1 MIGVRAARATDAAV
15 IAAIHVAAWR
25 STYPGILPDGYLA
38 GLSVVRQAIHYRRA
52 IEQGAGVFVAA
63 VAGPDSP
70 DGRARVVGFA
80 TCGPAR
86 RPGLSESEIETLY
99 VLDDYRDRGV
109 GRRLMRA
116 CARHLSEGG
125 AASVHVWVLRDN
137 PARWFYL
144 RLGGREAASDEV
156 RIAGRTV
163 PQTAYLWPT
172 LTPLTAP
179 ASSRPA
185 PDARE

>member
-1 MIGVRAARATDAAV
+1 MIGVRAARPNDAAV
-15 IAAIHVAAWR
+15 IGAIHVAAWR
-25 STYPGILPDGYLA
+25 STYPGILPDDYLA
-38 GLSVVRQAIHYRRA
+38 GLSVVRQSFGYRRA
-52 IEQGAGVFVAA
+52 IEAGAGVFVAA
-63 VAGPDSP
+63 VAGTDSP

-86 RPGLSESEIETLY
+86 RPGLGDAEVETLY

-116 CARHLSEGG
+116 CARHMMEQG
-125 AASVHVWVLRDN
+125 ARSGHVWVLRDN

-144 RLGGREAASDEV
+144 RLGGMEAAADTV

-163 PQTAYLWPT
+163 PQTAFIWRDLAH
-172 LTPLTAP
+172 LLAP
-179 ASSRPA
+179 ASSRPS
-185 PDARE
+185 PDRSE